1 MGMDYEIGNKTNLY
15 VGFWVGSGGN
25 TIFPSV
31 SGNPPTVNIRWFSM
45 ELSNLQIMQAMNE
58 HSYASQARK
67 RDTLDWA
74 IHGKQHPRGT
84 SN

>member
-15 VGFWVGSGGN
+15 VGFLVGIGGN
-25 TIFPSV
+25 VIFPSV
-31 SGNPPTVNIRWFSM
+31 SGKPPTVNIRWFSM
-45 ELSNLQIMQAMNE
+45 EISNLQIMQVINE
-58 HSYASQARK
+58 HFYASHARK

-74 IHGKQHPRGT
+74 IYGKQHPRGT